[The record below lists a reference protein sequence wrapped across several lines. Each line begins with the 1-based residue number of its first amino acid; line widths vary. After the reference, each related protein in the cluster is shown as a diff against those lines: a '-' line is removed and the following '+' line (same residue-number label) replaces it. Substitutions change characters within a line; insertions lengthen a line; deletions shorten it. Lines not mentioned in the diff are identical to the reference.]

1 MTDLGLRPLIRMYTA
16 RRSTFADNI
25 EKTHVEPSDLTVT
38 CLHHDANKPHASEI
52 KDVHETSPSAMIA
65 L

>member
-1 MTDLGLRPLIRMYTA
+1 MNDSDLRPLIRMCTA

-25 EKTHVEPSDLTVT
+25 EQTHVEPSDLTVR
-38 CLHHDANKPHASEI
+38 CLRHAANKTHVSET
-52 KDVHETSPSAMIA
+52 KVVHGTSPSAMSA

>member
-1 MTDLGLRPLIRMYTA
+1 MNDADLRPLIRMFPA

-25 EKTHVEPSDLTVT
+25 EKTHVEPSDLIVR
-38 CLHHDANKPHASEI
+38 CLHHDANKPPASEI
-52 KDVHETSPSAMIA
+52 KDVHEMSPSAMIA